1 MRVFVVIAELPRV
14 VKRRVMPF
22 LRAAAAPFVPIG
34 RLKRPAVAVAP
45 EPVNKRRLMPFLARV
60 SPAMFIPGLIRLK
73 RPPVPVP
80 PEPRFKRL
88 TPFIPPAAPGA
99 FIPGLI
105 RLKRPPV
112 PVPPE
117 PKFHRLTPYR
127 PPVVPGPFIPGLIRL
142 KRPPVPVPPVPR
154 FKRPILA
161 VFPAPVPQG
170 KPKGGVVGEIQGW
183 NPSIFG
189 LEVLVLSELRKRE
202 NS

>member
-1 MRVFVVIAELPRV
+1 VRVFVVITELPRA

-34 RLKRPAVAVAP
+34 LLKRPAIPVAP
-45 EPVNKRRLMPFLARV
+45 EPRFKRPTPIL
-60 SPAMFIPGLIRLK
+60 PAMSAGPFIAGLIRLK

-80 PEPRFKRL
+80 PEPRFHRL

-117 PKFHRLTPYR
+117 PRFHRLTPYR

-142 KRPPVPVPPVPR
+142 KRPPVPVPPEPR
-154 FKRPILA
+154 FVRPILT
-161 VFPAPVPQG
+161 VFPKPKPQG

-189 LEVLVLSELRKRE
+189 LEVLVLSELRDRE
-202 NS
+202 KS